1 MEIQIENF
9 SQLAFYYP
17 VDIHVR
23 IDRKSEDPMLLI
35 FAKRTDGVS
44 RWWDYAAQYDPHYSD
59 PDSVRDLEREISK
72 EIVTKLFHKELKDP
86 HFLHPL

>member
-17 VDIHVR
+17 VDIR
-23 IDRKSEDPMLLI
+23 IRITKDVEPSLKI

-44 RWWDYAAQYDPHYSD
+44 RWWDYSTPYDPHYSD
-59 PDSVRDLEREISK
+59 PDTVHDLEREICL
-72 EIVTKLFHKELKDP
+72 EIIQKLFYHELKDP
-86 HFLHPL
+86 HFLHAT